1 MNKLLYDQDRIFNRS
16 CFGIF
21 LEQIVR
27 LFLTKTPYVAL
38 FFGTLS
44 LLTTLSHAELPQDS
58 RRAGGIAVIEVTLD
72 TTTASFGEQSVV
84 LVTEGNKNYAIVGLP
99 INLTSGIHILD
110 TDKNHYDFTVADYN
124 YPEQRLTITDQSKV
138 APDPEQL
145 ARYHREAIEQTA
157 IYKSFTPIQSS
168 HFPKFIWPA
177 HGIISSPFGFKRFF
191 NGEPRAPHAGL
202 DIAAGFG
209 TVARAPADGVVVQTG
224 DYFFNGQTV
233 MIDHGQGIITMM
245 CHLSRID
252 VKIGQKIAQGEAI
265 GLVGKTG
272 RATGPH
278 LHFGVSLNN
287 ARIDP
292 LLVLS
297 KD

>member
-1 MNKLLYDQDRIFNRS
+1 M
-16 CFGIF
+16 
-21 LEQIVR
+21 R
-27 LFLTKTPYVAL
+27 LFLSSAAL
-38 FFGTLS
+38 IVS
-44 LLTTLSHAELPQDS
+44 LLPAYLYAELPQDS
-58 RRAGGIAVIEVTLD
+58 RRAGGIAVIEVTPD
-72 TTTASFGEQSVV
+72 TISASFGERPVA
-84 LVTEGNKNYAIVGLP
+84 LVTESNKKYAIIGLP
-99 INLTSGIHILD
+99 VTITTGVHLLD
-110 TDKNHYDFTVADYN
+110 TNLGHFDFSIADYT

-138 APDPEQL
+138 SPDPEQL
-145 ARYHREAIEQTA
+145 ARYQREAVEQA
-157 IYKSFTPIQSS
+157 AVYKKFSPIQVS

-177 HGIISSPFGFKRFF
+177 RGIISSPFGFKRFF
-191 NGEPRAPHAGL
+191 NDEPRAPHAGL

-209 TVARAPADGVVVQTG
+209 TVVRAPANGVVMQTG

-233 MIDHGQGIITMM
+233 MIDHGQGIVTMM

-252 VKIGQKIAQGEAI
+252 VGIGQSVTQGDVV

-292 LLVLS
+292 LLVLP
-297 KD
+297 KDQPEGQATTQETH

>member
-1 MNKLLYDQDRIFNRS
+1 MRHFLSHAPSAALLVGVFS
-16 CFGIF
+16 
-21 LEQIVR
+21 V
-27 LFLTKTPYVAL
+27 LTAYA
-38 FFGTLS
+38 
-44 LLTTLSHAELPQDS
+44 HAELPQDS
-58 RRAGGIAVIEVTLD
+58 RRAGGIAVIEVSPK
-72 TTTASFGEQSVV
+72 TTTASFGERPVA
-84 LVTEGNKNYAIVGLP
+84 LVMEGNKKYAIVGLP
-99 INLTSGIHILD
+99 ITITTGIHILN
-110 TDKNHYDFTVADYN
+110 TDLDHFDFTVADYT

-138 APDPEQL
+138 SPDPEQL
-145 ARYHREAIEQTA
+145 ARYHREAVEQATV
-157 IYKSFTPIQSS
+157 YTNFSPIQVTQ
-168 HFPKFIWPA
+168 FPKFIWPA

-191 NGEPRAPHAGL
+191 NDEPRAPHAGL

-209 TVARAPADGVVVQTG
+209 TVARAPANGVVVQTG

-233 MIDHGQGIITMM
+233 MIDHGQGIVTML

-252 VKIGQKIAQGEAI
+252 VKIGQTVAQGEAI

-292 LLVLS
+292 LLVLPKDQLEDQS
-297 KD
+297 KIKGAP

>member
-1 MNKLLYDQDRIFNRS
+1 M
-16 CFGIF
+16 
-21 LEQIVR
+21 R
-27 LFLTKTPYVAL
+27 LFLANTLSAAL
-38 FFGTLS
+38 LFGTLS
-44 LLTTLSHAELPQDS
+44 LLTTFSRAELPQDS
-58 RRAGGIAVIEVTLD
+58 RRAGGIAVIEVTPE
-72 TTTASFGEQSVV
+72 TTTASFNERPVA
-84 LVTEGNKNYAIVGLP
+84 LVIEGNKNYAIVGLP
-99 INLTSGIHILD
+99 VTIATGVHLLH
-110 TDKNHYDFTVADYN
+110 TDKGHFDFTVGDYT

-145 ARYHREAIEQTA
+145 ARYQREAVEQA
-157 IYKSFTPIQSS
+157 IVYKNFSPIQAIT
-168 HFPKFIWPA
+168 FPKFIWPA
-177 HGIISSPFGFKRFF
+177 RGIISSPFGFKRFF

-209 TVARAPADGVVVQTG
+209 TVVRAPASGVVVQTG

-233 MIDHGQGIITMM
+233 MIDHGQGIVTML

-252 VKIGQKIAQGEAI
+252 VTIGQPIAQGEPI

-292 LLVLS
+292 LLVLP
-297 KD
+297 KDQSEGQAKTKDIQ

>member
-1 MNKLLYDQDRIFNRS
+1 MRHF
-16 CFGIF
+16 
-21 LEQIVR
+21 
-27 LFLTKTPYVAL
+27 
-38 FFGTLS
+38 
-44 LLTTLSHAELPQDS
+44 LSHAPSAALLVGVFSVLTAYAHAKLPQDS
-58 RRAGGIAVIEVTLD
+58 RRAGGIAVIEVSPK
-72 TTTASFGEQSVV
+72 TTTASFGERPVA
-84 LVTEGNKNYAIVGLP
+84 LVMEGNKKYAIVGLP
-99 INLTSGIHILD
+99 ITITTGIHILNTNLD
-110 TDKNHYDFTVADYN
+110 HFDFTVADYT

-138 APDPEQL
+138 SPDPEQL
-145 ARYHREAIEQTA
+145 ARYHREAVEQATV
-157 IYKSFTPIQSS
+157 YTNFSPIQVTQ
-168 HFPKFIWPA
+168 FPKFIWPA

-191 NGEPRAPHAGL
+191 NDEPRAPHAGL

-209 TVARAPADGVVVQTG
+209 TVARAPANGVVVQTG

-233 MIDHGQGIITMM
+233 MIDHGQGIVTML

-252 VKIGQKIAQGEAI
+252 VKIGQTVAQGEAI

-292 LLVLS
+292 LLVLPKDQLEDQS
-297 KD
+297 KIKGAP